1 MKFYYTPTYG
11 CGLLLILLLFFAGQV
26 WSQQE
31 YTLIG
36 NVTDTTGLAIP
47 GVHVQRLGT
56 LTGSTTNF
64 EGDYKIKVKA
74 NDSLKFT
81 YLGFQSQVIAVN
93 NQTQIN
99 LQLSPNEET
108 LQEVVINAGYYTTT
122 ERERTGNITKV
133 TAKEIELQPVVT
145 PLLALQGRMAGV
157 EVTPGSDLPGAAP
170 TIRIRGQNS
179 LRKEGN
185 YPLYIIDGMPFNSSP
200 IESNST
206 LGFTGIDPL
215 STINP
220 ANIESIEILKD
231 ADATAIYGSRGAN
244 GVILITTK
252 KGTLGETT
260 VQARISSGFS
270 EVPNRIELLHTSEYL
285 KVRQKAFENDGIVP
299 NENNAYDLL
308 VWDQNRY
315 TDWQEEFFGGHAEFT
330 QANLSIAGGSPTTR
344 YRINGSYL
352 KQGSVYPG
360 GANYHKATGNAQFNH
375 ISKDNKFTLDMAF
388 TYGTDNNYTVGIGSV
403 TPKVFNLAPN
413 APRIFNEDG
422 SLHWDEWSEV
432 GRENPFQGYPNTNEM
447 KTHNM
452 LTNLSLSYSLGK
464 GLKFSTN
471 FGYTLLTSNEVTQR
485 PRESFNPAY
494 WEFIEHESAHLQV
507 QRSSWLTEPQ
517 ISYQNNIGKIRIK
530 ALAGAT
536 LQEQLNRQT
545 GVTGT
550 GYATRSMIGNLAAA
564 TNLSRGIHQETTY
577 RYMAFFS
584 RLGIDWNKKY
594 FINLTGRRDGSSRFG
609 PQERFANFGAIGA
622 AWIFSDEKWIA
633 KQLPWL
639 SFGKLRGSYGST
651 GNDQIGDY
659 GYLDA
664 YEATQ
669 GPGGLYPTRLA
680 NPSYSWEVNKKL
692 EAALQLGFLKDRLH
706 LNISYYKNRSSN
718 QLVGYSLPSI
728 TGFYSV
734 QANLPATV
742 ENRGWEIET
751 HAKIINTNN
760 WKWQSAL
767 NFTLPKNE
775 LVNYPNIQQSP
786 YANIY
791 RVGEPLNIALLYNY
805 EGIDPET
812 GFYQIADV
820 NEDGRLDYEDRIITK
835 DRNPE
840 FYGGWQNT
848 LQFKNFN
855 LQFLFQFAK
864 KEGEFK
870 LFDAGRVGALRQEDY
885 IGLEGDRFQT
895 ISTQLDAIRSY
906 SNVTRTSLPYTDA
919 SYIRLKTLSLSY
931 FLPITPLQKIG
942 IKNCK
947 LFVQGQNLFTLTNY
961 RGMDPEIAI
970 GQGTEFGALRTF
982 TTGIEINF

>member
-1 MKFYYTPTYG
+1 MT
-11 CGLLLILLLFFAGQV
+11 ILLFFAGQV

-31 YTLIG
+31 YTLTG

-64 EGDYKIKVKA
+64 EGDYSIKVRA
-74 NDSLKFT
+74 NDSLKFS
-81 YLGFQSQVIAVN
+81 YLGFKTKIIPVN
-93 NQTQIN
+93 HQTKIN
-99 LQLSPNEET
+99 LQLFPNEET

-122 ERERTGNITKV
+122 ERERTGNIAKV
-133 TAKEIELQPVVT
+133 TAKDIELQPVVS
-145 PLLALQGRMAGV
+145 PLQALQGRMAGV
-157 EVTPGSDLPGAAP
+157 EVTPGNHLPGAAP

-179 LRKEGN
+179 LRAEGN

-220 ANIESIEILKD
+220 ANIESIEVLKD

-252 KGTLGETT
+252 QGSSGETSI
-260 VQARISSGFS
+260 QARISTGFS
-270 EVPNRIELLHTSEYL
+270 EVPNRIELLNTNDYL
-285 KVRQKAFENDGIVP
+285 KVRQRAFENDGIEP

-308 VWDQNRY
+308 VWDQNRE

-330 QANLSIAGGSPTTR
+330 QANIFIAGGSPTTR

-360 GANYHKATGNAQFNH
+360 GANYHKATGSAQLNH
-375 ISKDNKFTLDMAF
+375 NSKDDKFSVDMAL
-388 TYGTDNNYTVGIGSV
+388 TYGVDNNHTVGIGSLIPQV
-403 TPKVFNLAPN
+403 YSLAPN
-413 APRIFNEDG
+413 APNIFNEDG
-422 SLHWDEWSEV
+422 SLHWEEWSEV
-432 GRENPFQGYPNTNEM
+432 GRENPFQGYLNTSDI
-447 KTHNM
+447 KTNNM
-452 LTNLSLSYSLGK
+452 LANLNLSYRLFE
-464 GLKFSTN
+464 GLKLSSN
-471 FGYTLLTSNEVTQR
+471 FGYTHLNSDELTKR
-485 PRESFNPAY
+485 PKESYNPEY
-494 WEFIEHESAHLQV
+494 GEFIDHESAHLQG
-507 QRSSWLTEPQ
+507 QRASWIIEPQ
-517 ISYQNNIGKIRIK
+517 LSYQKNIGRLRLK
-530 ALAGAT
+530 ALAGTT

-564 TNLSRGIHQETTY
+564 TSLSRGIHQETTY

-584 RLGIDWNKKY
+584 RLGIDWDKKY

-609 PQERFANFGAIGA
+609 PNKRFANFGAIGA

-659 GYLDA
+659 GYLDT

-692 EAALQLGFLKDRLH
+692 EVAVQLGFLKDHLH

-718 QLVGYSLPSI
+718 QLVGYSLPNI
-728 TGFYSV
+728 TGFNSV

-742 ENRGWEIET
+742 ENSGWEIET
-751 HAKIINTNN
+751 NAKIFSTKN
-760 WKWQSAL
+760 WKWQSAF

-775 LVNYPNIQQSP
+775 LLSYPNLKQSS
-786 YANIY
+786 YANTY
-791 RVGEPLNIALLYNY
+791 KVGEPLNIAMLYQY

-812 GFYQIADV
+812 SYYQITDV
-820 NEDGRLDYEDRIITK
+820 NEDGRLDYEDRVITK

-848 LQFKNFN
+848 LQYKNFN

-864 KEGEFK
+864 KEGEFA
-870 LFDAGRVGALRQEDY
+870 LFDAGRVGAQRQEDY
-885 IGLEGDRFQT
+885 LGLEGDRFQH
-895 ISTQLDAIRSY
+895 ISTQLDATRAY
-906 SNVTRTSLPYTDA
+906 NQVTQTALPYTDA
-919 SYIRLKTLSLSY
+919 SYIRLKTLSLRYS
-931 FLPITPLQKIG
+931 LPVTYLQKIG
-942 IKNCK
+942 IKNCSV
-947 LFVQGQNLFTLTNY
+947 FVHGKNLFTLTQY
-961 RGMDPEIAI
+961 RGMDPELAI
-970 GQGTEFGALRTF
+970 GQGTAFGALRTF